1 MPQGLGRDKIQE
13 LTGSV
18 SPEVLEA
25 MRRLIEN
32 ILTEGARAA
41 RAAATSA
48 RAAVALRRHPHRP
61 SAAGVGGETFMETS
75 GIKLREL
82 LVWQLITGYT
92 LRELEAK
99 DELNKLL

>member
-1 MPQGLGRDKIQE
+1 
-13 LTGSV
+13 
-18 SPEVLEA
+18 

-48 RAAVALRRHPHRP
+48 RAAVALRRHPYRP
-61 SAAGVGGETFMETS
+61 SSAAGVGGETFMETS